1 MVVDYCLPL
10 PFVDESFDSTERLGV
25 DRTECTVDGSMETKT
40 FTETTN
46 WIYAVSH
53 HNCGMADKTVHESEL
68 DRASV
73 AESLRSLADEFESGE
88 DVHVRVG
95 NKSVRLQPPETVSYE
110 VSVRE
115 TSSLIRTSRETGTV
129 TLDRKRR

>member
-1 MVVDYCLPL
+1 
-10 PFVDESFDSTERLGV
+10 
-25 DRTECTVDGSMETKT
+25 
-40 FTETTN
+40 
-46 WIYAVSH
+46 
-53 HNCGMADKTVHESEL
+53 MADTTVHEAEL

-95 NKSVRLQPPETVSYE
+95 NKSVRLQPPETVNYE

-115 TSSLIRTSRETGTV
+115 TSSLIRTSRETVTV
-129 TLDRKRR
+129 TLDWKRR

>member
-1 MVVDYCLPL
+1 MV
-10 PFVDESFDSTERLGV
+10 
-25 DRTECTVDGSMETKT
+25 ET
-40 FTETTN
+40 
-46 WIYAVSH
+46 
-53 HNCGMADKTVHESEL
+53 TVHESEL

-110 VSVRE
+110 VSVHE
-115 TSSLIRTSRETGTV
+115 TSSILRSSRETV
-129 TLDRKRR
+129 TLTVDWKTR

>member
-1 MVVDYCLPL
+1 
-10 PFVDESFDSTERLGV
+10 
-25 DRTECTVDGSMETKT
+25 
-40 FTETTN
+40 
-46 WIYAVSH
+46 
-53 HNCGMADKTVHESEL
+53 MAEKTVHESEL

-110 VSVRE
+110 VTVHE
-115 TSSLIRTSRETGTV
+115 TNSLLRSSRETITV
-129 TLDRKRR
+129 TLDWKRR

>member
-1 MVVDYCLPL
+1 
-10 PFVDESFDSTERLGV
+10 
-25 DRTECTVDGSMETKT
+25 
-40 FTETTN
+40 
-46 WIYAVSH
+46 
-53 HNCGMADKTVHESEL
+53 MADKTVHESEL

-110 VSVRE
+110 VSVHE
-115 TSSLIRTSRETGTV
+115 TSSLIRTSRETVTV
-129 TLDRKRR
+129 TLDWKRR